1 LQTFYIVDPQSY
13 QLDTSPTPQLIRSG
27 LWQWVQSPG
36 LERFQLLTAP
46 DQWILRGT
54 ILTLME
60 HGPAEAHY
68 EIVCDSG
75 WHTRSAEISLNDGY
89 SERWLR
95 IRTVDGEWYTNEQ
108 LSEAVSGCVD
118 IDLGWSPS
126 TNTLPI
132 RRLQLDIGQS
142 SGAVIA
148 AWVRFP
154 DLILEPLPQEY
165 LRVSDQQYR
174 YSSRGGAFVAQISVD
189 DAGLPL
195 DYEGIWRRVG
205 PR

>member
-1 LQTFYIVDPQSY
+1 VCS
-13 QLDTSPTPQLIRSG
+13 TPQLIRSG

-54 ILTLME
+54 ILTLIE

-68 EIVCDSG
+68 EIVCDSA
-75 WHTRSAEISLNDGY
+75 WHTRSAEISVNDGHT
-89 SERWLR
+89 ERQLR
-95 IRTVDGEWYTNEQ
+95 IRAADGRWYANEQ
-108 LSEAVSGCVD
+108 LSETVNGCID
-118 IDLGWSPS
+118 IDLGWTPS

-132 RRLQLDIGQS
+132 RRLQLHIGQS
-142 SGAVIA
+142 SGSVVA

-154 DLILEPLPQEY
+154 DLILEPLPQKY
-165 LRVSDQQYR
+165 LRVSDRLYR

-189 DAGLPL
+189 DEGLAL
-195 DYEGIWRRVG
+195 DYEGVWCRVG
-205 PR
+205 HP